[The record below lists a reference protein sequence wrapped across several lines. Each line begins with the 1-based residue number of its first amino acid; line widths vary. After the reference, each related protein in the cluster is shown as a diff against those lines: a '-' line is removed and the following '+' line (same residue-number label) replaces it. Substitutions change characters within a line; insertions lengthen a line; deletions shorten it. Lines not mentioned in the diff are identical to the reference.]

1 MKFSALFIIS
11 FLSATSC
18 ESVLSDKKSEGYEFD
33 TISDTNSEIIK
44 NNFSKTEIPD
54 DSLDFALFNMMLASG
69 KYSEAEIIKNAEI
82 LIKKGANPNVSI
94 KYNYSVRKLGTYPDC
109 KTFL

>member
-1 MKFSALFIIS
+1 MKFSAFFIIS
-11 FLSATSC
+11 FLSVISC
-18 ESVLSDKKSEGYEFD
+18 GSVLSDDKSESYELG
-33 TISDTNSEIIK
+33 TISDTNSEIKK

-82 LIKKGANPNVSI
+82 LIKKGANPNISI
-94 KYNYSVRKLGTYPDC
+94 EYN
-109 KTFL
+109 